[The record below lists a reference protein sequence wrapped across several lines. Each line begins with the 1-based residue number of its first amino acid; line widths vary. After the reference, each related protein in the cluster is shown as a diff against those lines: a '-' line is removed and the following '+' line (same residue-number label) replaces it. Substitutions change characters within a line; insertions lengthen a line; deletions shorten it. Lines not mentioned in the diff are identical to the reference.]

1 MPAPNSRRNTSHQI
15 ATTIVIGGGWS
26 FEPRKATVNSAS
38 QSSIS
43 QPKP

>member
-1 MPAPNSRRNTSHQI
+1 M
-15 ATTIVIGGGWS
+15 ATMIVMGGGWS
-26 FEPRKATVNSAS
+26 FDPRNATVKSAS